1 MEKYYFDTDKKS
13 VKEEKDEKI
22 TLDLLKSK
30 LSGMDISANI
40 IGRDSLYR
48 ATVVVQKN
56 IGTSMFL
63 ASGSDDLF
71 WLNKNAVKVENKGDI
86 VKYHFV
92 FD

>member
-1 MEKYYFDTDKKS
+1 MEKYYFDTENKS

-22 TLDLLKSK
+22 TLALLKTK
-30 LSGMDISANI
+30 LNGMDVSANI
-40 IGRDSLYR
+40 IGKNSPYR

-56 IGTSMFL
+56 IGTAMFL